1 MAVSF
6 HSLFGL
12 PSAMIRIIRRVI
24 RLRRVSDIQTPLAV
38 YQFDIRSKWTTSIT
52 APHIE
57 GVCVESLHGF
67 TTSTLSKSRNHS
79 GSGQLTRSGWELASL
94 YNQWACLLQK
104 SKFDYDS
111 VLTPL
116 WLPSEIRQHSQ
127 TAKMIYSMRPM
138 LCLFSLRRISETA
151 EMIYI

>member
-67 TTSTLSKSRNHS
+67 TLRPSQRAGITPEVVS
-79 GSGQLTRSGWELASL
+79 SL
-94 YNQWACLLQK
+94 
-104 SKFDYDS
+104 
-111 VLTPL
+111 VPGG
-116 WLPSEIRQHSQ
+116 
-127 TAKMIYSMRPM
+127 
-138 LCLFSLRRISETA
+138 SLRH
-151 EMIYI
+151 YILNGHVYCKNQSSTTIAF